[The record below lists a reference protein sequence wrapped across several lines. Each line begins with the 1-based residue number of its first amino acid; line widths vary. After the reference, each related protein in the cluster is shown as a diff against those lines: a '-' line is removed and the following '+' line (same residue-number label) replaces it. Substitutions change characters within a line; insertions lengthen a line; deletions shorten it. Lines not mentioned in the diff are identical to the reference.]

1 MANPPPP
8 PQDPGDSIIFS
19 NFEGLRNTVTA
30 ERLKPTELERALN
43 IDIDDAGQ
51 IHRRRGYTKVSDGAF
66 HSLFTNNS
74 GRMYVVKDGT
84 LGVLYPNYTFE
95 SLLPNVGND
104 PLDYVQVG
112 GDVYFSS
119 MTASGVISM
128 ENIVS
133 QWGQQVAP
141 GQWLSPVVRPTET
154 LPPTKGKFIAAPPM
168 ATSLTYW
175 NGRIYLANG
184 NTVWAT
190 ELYLYNYVDNTRN
203 FLNFE
208 SEVTMLATVTDGLYV
223 GTVDHVWFLS
233 GPFVEMK
240 RIPIMSY
247 GVMPRSS
254 VEVPAE
260 LIKPQINQDP
270 QSPIRNAVM
279 FMTKTGLCA
288 GFDGGIIYNLTQA
301 EVIFP
306 DAVSAA
312 PMFRRQ
318 DGVNSYVVVTDSGGT
333 PAANTRIGDWV
344 DVEIRRFQG
353 A

>member
-1 MANPPPP
+1 MADPVP
-8 PQDPGDSIIFS
+8 PQAPQIPPDSVVFA
-19 NFEGLRNTVTA
+19 NWEGLKNTVTR
-30 ERLKPTELERALN
+30 ERLKPTELERAVN

-51 IHRRRGYTKVSDGAF
+51 IHRRRGYTKVANGSY
-66 HSLFTNNS
+66 HSLFTNNA
-74 GRMYVVKDGT
+74 GRMYVVKDGA
-84 LGVLYPNYTFE
+84 LGILYPNYTFE
-95 SLLPNVGND
+95 SLLPNIGPD

-112 GDVYFSS
+112 GDIYFSS
-119 MTASGVISM
+119 MTASGVIDIS
-128 ENIVS
+128 NNVS
-133 QWGQQVAP
+133 QWGQQVSP

-190 ELYLYNYVDNTRN
+190 ELYLYNYVDQTKN
-203 FLNFE
+203 FLQFE

-223 GTVDHVWFLS
+223 GTADHVWFLS
-233 GPFVEMK
+233 GPFNEMK

-270 QSPIRNAVM
+270 QSPIRNAVL
-279 FMTKTGLCA
+279 FLTKTGLCA

-301 EVIFP
+301 EVLFP
-306 DAVSAA
+306 DAISAA

-318 DGVNSYVVVTDSGGT
+318 DGVNSYVVT
-333 PAANTRIGDWV
+333 TRS
-344 DVEIRRFQG
+344 EEHTSELQSH
-353 A
+353 